1 MPFSHMYIMYIN
13 YIDPSPITS
22 DSPLL
27 LLSLHQSPLLFAAK
41 PSLMFMALFCE
52 LMSFIKVVL

>member
-1 MPFSHMYIMYIN
+1 MYIN